1 MLGSDHLRRDGEVLV
16 EVLDVQFRS
25 CGLSDAQT
33 SAIIGGQDDGADLMG
48 LESVAHTCPG
58 RVDALAEQGL
68 FDRDQQMIGKHTKKD
83 MRVGAGFET
92 VEDRPD
98 GERRFHVAEGIL
110 GAGEQSV
117 GAPELV
123 A

>member
-83 MRVGAGFET
+83 MRVCGVRDGGRSAG
-92 VEDRPD
+92 
-98 GERRFHVAEGIL
+98 RRAAISCRGRHSRRG
-110 GAGEQSV
+110 
-117 GAPELV
+117 
-123 A
+123 